1 MCFGFR
7 PPAWLQAGIS
17 SFGFFYASHRRGAFF
32 ATCALNSIHSPPGI
46 LCRPGEKSRSRA
58 VNNKPGSAQKRVRFL
73 IPRETARK
81 FCALIPRRHIIP
93 NQNPKFEFRNPKLHI
108 WQRNLKPARASSGPQ
123 AFMRLAGSVRGSKD
137 LSAKDSR
144 AREGRCRHRL
154 DLRVKS
160 NQ

>member
-1 MCFGFR
+1 MSFGFR

-32 ATCALNSIHSPPGI
+32 ATCALNSTHSRPGI
-46 LCRPGEKSRSRA
+46 LCRPGQKSRSRA
-58 VNNKPGSAQKRVRFL
+58 VNNKRVRFL

-81 FCALIPRRHIIP
+81 FCTLIPRRHIIP
-93 NQNPKFEFRNPKLHI
+93 NQNSKFRNPKLHI
-108 WQRNLKPARASSGPQ
+108 WHRNLKPARASSGPQ

-144 AREGRCRHRL
+144 AREARCRHRL
-154 DLRVKS
+154 DFRVKS